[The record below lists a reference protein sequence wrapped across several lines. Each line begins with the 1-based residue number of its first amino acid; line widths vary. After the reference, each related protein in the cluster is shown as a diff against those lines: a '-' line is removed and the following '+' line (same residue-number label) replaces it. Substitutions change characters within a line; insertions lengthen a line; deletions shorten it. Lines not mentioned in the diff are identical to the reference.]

1 MSNPPVR
8 DVIKANNKYKQAYL
22 DMFALIFVWNTQLD
36 LQKYVENYVKVKDEI
51 KKTIDTLNEPDNIN
65 ERYQLGARFP
75 DDETFMGELKSKV
88 EELYNGQFKMDGWKL
103 TPHVTKHLKLN
114 KIAEITALMYL
125 HLQIINNYYEVSNI
139 TPYTELARYIINT
152 GKANLEYVDP
162 FDGSTYLLQ
171 LLSKPYILQKLI
183 LDVIRTGKSNPGQV
197 QKDKKTALILA
208 CEKNNIKIMEELLKQ
223 KNLDPFYQYKYKVF
237 DRYFQ
242 NSLEICLNK
251 KKDPKFDPI
260 KDKLNQMKINQ
271 VEMVTRAKRL
281 PPDMTGEI
289 VGYIHPDIKYQPP
302 SNNSSNKGGRTR
314 RKRNKSRK
322 RKHNTSRKRKRNT
335 SRKRKHRK

>member
-8 DVIKANNKYKQAYL
+8 DVIKANNKYKQSYL
-22 DMFALIFVWNTQLD
+22 DMFALIFVWNTPLD

-51 KKTIDTLNEPDNIN
+51 KKTIDILNEPDNTN

-88 EELYNGQFKMDGWKL
+88 RELYTNTFTWPGYSEYYK
-103 TPHVTKHLKLN
+103 KLN
-114 KIAEITALMYL
+114 LNVIAEITALMYL
-125 HLQIINNYYEVSNI
+125 RLQLFGENNNI
-139 TPYTELARYIINT
+139 TPYAELARYIINT

-171 LLSKPYILQKLI
+171 LLSKPSILQKLI

-197 QKDKKTALILA
+197 KKDKKTALILA
-208 CEKNNIKIMEELLKQ
+208 CEKNNIEIMEELLKQ
-223 KNLDPFYQYKYKVF
+223 RNVDPFYQYQYKHLGKY
-237 DRYFQ
+237 DRP

-251 KKDPKFDPI
+251 KKDPKFVPI

-289 VGYIHPDIKYQPP
+289 VGYIDPDIKYQPP

>member
-1 MSNPPVR
+1 MSNPSVR
-8 DVIKANNKYKQAYL
+8 NVIKANNKYKQAYL
-22 DMFALIFVWNTQLD
+22 DMFALIFVWNTPLD
-36 LQKYVENYVKVKDEI
+36 LQKSVIDYSKVKDEI
-51 KKTIDTLNEPDNIN
+51 KKTINILNQTDNTN
-65 ERYQLGARFP
+65 EHYQLGTPFP
-75 DDETFMGELKSKV
+75 DDETIMGELKSKV
-88 EELYNGQFKMDGWKL
+88 EELYNGLFKWRNWKSSSHGKKL
-103 TPHVTKHLKLN
+103 DLKV
-114 KIAEITALMYL
+114 IAEITALMYL
-125 HLQIINNYYEVSNI
+125 RLQLHGENNNI
-139 TPYTELARYIINT
+139 KPYTELAKCIIDT
-152 GKANLEYVDP
+152 DKANLEYVDP

-197 QKDKKTALILA
+197 KKDKKTALILA
-208 CEKNNIKIMEELLKQ
+208 CEKNNIEIMEELLKQ
-223 KNLDPFYQYKYKVF
+223 RNVDPFYQYQYKHLGKY
-237 DRYFQ
+237 DRP

-251 KKDPKFDPI
+251 KKDPKFVPI

-289 VGYIHPDIKYQPP
+289 VGYIDPDIKYQPP

>member
-8 DVIKANNKYKQAYL
+8 EIRETNNKYKQAYL
-22 DMFALIFVWNTQLD
+22 DMFSLIFVWNTPLYI
-36 LQKYVENYVKVKDEI
+36 QKWVSNYIQVKNKI
-51 KKTIDTLNEPDNIN
+51 KKTIDILNQTDNTS
-65 ERYQLGARFP
+65 EFQLGLPFP
-75 DDETFMGELKSKV
+75 KNETVMGELKSKV

-103 TPHVTKHLKLN
+103 SRYVVNHLKL
-114 KIAEITALMYL
+114 KEIAEITALMYL
-125 HLQIINNYYEVSNI
+125 HLQVFDNYYEVNNI
-139 TPYTELARYIINT
+139 NQYKELARYIINT

-162 FDGSTYLLQ
+162 FDGNTYLLA
-171 LLSKPYILQKLI
+171 LLSKPYISQKLI

-197 QKDKKTALILA
+197 NKDKKTALILA
-208 CEKNNIKIMEELLKQ
+208 CEKNNIEIMEELLKQ
-223 KNLDPFYQYKYKVF
+223 SNLDPFYQYKYKGF
-237 DRYFQ
+237 DKDFQ

-260 KDKLNQMKINQ
+260 KDKLKQMKINQ
-271 VEMVTRAKRL
+271 VDMVTRAKRL
-281 PPDMTGEI
+281 PHDMTGEI

-322 RKHNTSRKRKRNT
+322 RKRNT

>member
-22 DMFALIFVWNTQLD
+22 DMFALIFVWNTTLEYNP
-36 LQKYVENYVKVKDEI
+36 QKSVENYSDVKDEI
-51 KKTIDTLNEPDNIN
+51 KKTINILNEPDNTN

-88 EELYNGQFKMDGWKL
+88 RELYTNTFTWPGYSSSEYYKNLD
-103 TPHVTKHLKLN
+103 LKV
-114 KIAEITALMYL
+114 IAEITALMYL
-125 HLQIINNYYEVSNI
+125 RLQLHGENNNI
-139 TPYTELARYIINT
+139 KAYTELARCIINT

-183 LDVIRTGKSNPGQV
+183 LDVIRTGKSNPGKV
-197 QKDKKTALILA
+197 KKDKKTALILA
-208 CEKNNIKIMEELLKQ
+208 CEKNYIEIMEELLKQ
-223 KNLDPFYQYKYKVF
+223 HNVDPFYQYQYKYLGKY
-237 DRYFQ
+237 DRP

>member
-36 LQKYVENYVKVKDEI
+36 LQNHVQKYSNVKNEI
-51 KKTIDTLNEPDNIN
+51 KKTIDILNQTENTN
-65 ERYQLGARFP
+65 EHYQLGTPFP
-75 DDETFMGELKSKV
+75 DDETIMGELKSKV

-103 TPHVTKHLKLN
+103 TPHVTKDLKLD

-125 HLQIINNYYEVSNI
+125 RLQVQGENNNI
-139 TPYTELARYIINT
+139 KPYTELARCIIDT
-152 GKANLEYVDP
+152 DKANLEYVDP

-171 LLSKPYILQKLI
+171 LLSKPDILQKLI

-197 QKDKKTALILA
+197 NKDKKTALILA
-208 CEKNNIKIMEELLKQ
+208 CEKNNIEIMEELLKQ

-242 NSLEICLNK
+242 NSLEICLNE
-251 KKDPKFDPI
+251 KKDPKFVPI

-289 VGYIHPDIKYQPP
+289 VGYIHPGIKYQPP